1 VPPRA
6 VLAEHRG
13 DTGEAV
19 RLLDTSTQE
28 YVRCGLT
35 LRYPLLR
42 AAPLVKRSG
51 QAPRGRDVAPGPPD
65 RA

>member
-1 VPPRA
+1 MPPRA
-6 VLAEHRG
+6 ALAEHRG
-13 DTGEAV
+13 DTEEAV

-35 LRYPLLR
+35 LRFPLLR
-42 AAPLVKRSG
+42 AAPLVKHSG